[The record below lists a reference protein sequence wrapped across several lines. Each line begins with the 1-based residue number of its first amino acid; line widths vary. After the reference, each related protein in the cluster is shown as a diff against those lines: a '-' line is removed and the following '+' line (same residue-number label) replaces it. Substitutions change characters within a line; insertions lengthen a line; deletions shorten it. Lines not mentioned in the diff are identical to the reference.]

1 MSVLSDNSLEVSINS
16 VKSNSINNSKSQNF
30 SPNTSQKVE
39 SLEVVQLIN
48 NTYQPNFVLKNS
60 SNLLVVASGSGLV
73 IFGDIIPLYKSQN
86 QLVEIIVLSRESLVN
101 FLLTSRTVFICLISL
116 FSQFINSLAYQT
128 YILIGQLYELVI
140 GLPTNYYSLV
150 KEIQFLME
158 ILNDVK
164 SRELWWLSFKI
175 ELRISVNKFIKK
187 LQKVLYFTQKFYL
200 TGLISVT
207 LLLLYVVGQFN
218 LQPNNT
224 VESSSLSKFILDRT
238 VITQQFT
245 QINANT
251 KTNPDDL
258 NLISTQNKE
267 TRNDTTTNSKVVFEY
282 TVKEGETIVQIA
294 ALYGLKEEIVKF
306 NNNLENQEIKPGT
319 QLILPWTDAYI
330 YKAEDEVTINY
341 LSQLYQIDGQ
351 EILDYNQQ
359 QWSQEDKIPKST
371 LILIPTNDLEKIK
384 LINQQE
390 EERKENLRKAEEER
404 KKRAALA
411 YYGNGNTYR
420 GVTSD
425 QARSEGLIWPVAGN
439 FIISRCVQPGHIA
452 CDFADPSSPPIFAA
466 KDGVVSAVYR
476 FNVVGYGLAVVIDHG
491 NGLKTLYA
499 HLSEIYVK
507 PGEFVKQGVAI
518 GRMGCTGWC
527 TGTHLHFEVIYNG
540 VRQDP
545 LLYLS

>member
-1 MSVLSDNSLEVSINS
+1 MSVLSDVSSEFDINS
-16 VKSNSINNSKSQNF
+16 AKPTNSSKSF
-30 SPNTSQKVE
+30 FLGTLQKTE
-39 SLEVVQLIN
+39 SLEIVQLIN
-48 NTYQPNFVLKNS
+48 KTYQPNFVLKNS
-60 SNLLVVASGSGLV
+60 SNLLLVASGSGLNV
-73 IFGDIIPLYKSQN
+73 FGDIIPLYKSQG

-101 FLLTSRTVFICLISL
+101 FLFASRTIFICLISL

-128 YILIGQLYELVI
+128 YTLVGQFYALVI
-140 GLPTNYYSLV
+140 DLPTSYRSLI
-150 KEIQFLME
+150 KEIQYLIEVFK
-158 ILNDVK
+158 NAKD
-164 SRELWWLSFKI
+164 RELWWLSFKL
-175 ELRISVNKFIKK
+175 ELRVNLSKFIKK
-187 LQKVLYFTQKFYL
+187 LQEILYFAQKFYL
-200 TGLISVT
+200 TGLISTT
-207 LLLLYVVGQFN
+207 LLVLYLIGQLN
-218 LQPNNT
+218 IQQNIT
-224 VESSSLSKFILDRT
+224 VKSSSLSKFIIDQAI
-238 VITQQFT
+238 VNQQFT

-258 NLISTQNKE
+258 SLVSTENQEDKNK
-267 TRNDTTTNSKVVFEY
+267 TDTGSKIVFEY
-282 TVKEGETIVQIA
+282 TVKEGESIAQIA
-294 ALYGLKEEIVKF
+294 AVYGLKEETIRF
-306 NNNLENQEIKPGT
+306 NNNLENQESKPGT

-330 YKAEDEVTINY
+330 YKAEDEVTVNY
-341 LSQLYQIDGQ
+341 LSQLYQIDAK
-351 EILDYNQQ
+351 EILAYN
-359 QWSQEDKIPKST
+359 SQSWNLDDRIPKST
-371 LILIPTNDLEKIK
+371 LILIPTNDFEKIRLANK
-384 LINQQE
+384 QE

-404 KKRAALA
+404 KKRVSLA

-425 QARSEGLIWPVAGN
+425 QARSEGLIWPVTGN

-545 LLYLS
+545 LLYLP